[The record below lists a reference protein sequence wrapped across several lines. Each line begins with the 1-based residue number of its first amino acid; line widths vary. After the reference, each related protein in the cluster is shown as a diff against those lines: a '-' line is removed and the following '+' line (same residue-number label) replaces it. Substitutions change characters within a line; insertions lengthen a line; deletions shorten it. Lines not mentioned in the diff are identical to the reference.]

1 MKIKSMNILA
11 LGVFIASL
19 DITYLNGLSHALGN
33 VLFLLRITIIVLLA
47 CLILMNEHSHI
58 VIKYLFFSYC
68 LLYYI
73 CILL

>member
-33 VLFLLRITIIVLLA
+33 VLFLLRITIIVLL
-47 CLILMNEHSHI
+47 ILAS
-58 VIKYLFFSYC
+58 VATYSGVGTIKSIKLNK
-68 LLYYI
+68 LKQELEDKNK
-73 CILL
+73 